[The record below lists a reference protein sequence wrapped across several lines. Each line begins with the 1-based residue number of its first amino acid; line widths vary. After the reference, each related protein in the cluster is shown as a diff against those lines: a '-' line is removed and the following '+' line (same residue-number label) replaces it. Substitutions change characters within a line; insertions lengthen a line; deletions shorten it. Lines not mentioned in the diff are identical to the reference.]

1 MSPLSIAAMTGVPD
15 KAEESVRSGWSAMT
29 PGGAGPEPGQ
39 LGTHTRDTGGA
50 HTSTHLRIT
59 QKNLTTGKNRYST
72 GKPFKNTGGTNTSV
86 MDSDW
91 FSDTRRSVGV
101 CGVRCAD
108 TGIQPWHTAGSTRQS
123 ASPSASTS
131 SWAIYPF
138 TMNRSLETNFALW
151 S

>member
-1 MSPLSIAAMTGVPD
+1 
-15 KAEESVRSGWSAMT
+15 MT

-101 CGVRCAD
+101 
-108 TGIQPWHTAGSTRQS
+108 
-123 ASPSASTS
+123 
-131 SWAIYPF
+131 
-138 TMNRSLETNFALW
+138 
-151 S
+151 